1 MSLVKRGKI
10 SYCCTPN
17 AMITLKEYLEDYASP
32 ATREKGEALIR
43 RELEKLPD
51 DRIRDLANR
60 RLIDIA
66 NGERDFRF

>member
-1 MSLVKRGKI
+1 
-10 SYCCTPN
+10 
-17 AMITLKEYLEDYASP
+17 MITLKEYLEDYASP

-60 RLIDIA
+60 RLTDIA